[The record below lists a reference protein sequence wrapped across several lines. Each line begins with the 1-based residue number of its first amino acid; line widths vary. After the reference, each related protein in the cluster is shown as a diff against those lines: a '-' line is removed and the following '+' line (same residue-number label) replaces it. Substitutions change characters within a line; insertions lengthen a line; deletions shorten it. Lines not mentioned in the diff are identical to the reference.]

1 MCLSPKRKNW
11 IFANT
16 PKGAKASAVTYSIV
30 ETAKENG
37 LNPYQYLMYIFEKLP
52 NVDASNENA
61 IDGCGFLKPD
71 FLLLS
76 KMSRHIQIPV
86 PPINI
91 LYFCCFNSSP
101 TQGFRFYQITII
113 NGIRCSWY

>member
-1 MCLSPKRKNW
+1 GVGFCTSFTDGKEPVFSFMCLSPKRKNW

-61 IDGCGFLKPD
+61 IDRIFKA
-71 FLLLS
+71 
-76 KMSRHIQIPV
+76 
-86 PPINI
+86 
-91 LYFCCFNSSP
+91 
-101 TQGFRFYQITII
+101 
-113 NGIRCSWY
+113 

>member
-30 ETAKENG
+30 ETARKENG

-61 IDGCGFLKPD
+61 IDRIFKA
-71 FLLLS
+71 
-76 KMSRHIQIPV
+76 
-86 PPINI
+86 
-91 LYFCCFNSSP
+91 
-101 TQGFRFYQITII
+101 
-113 NGIRCSWY
+113 